1 MYALM
6 WLVGVSKTASMA
18 VRLQMLDFQS
28 VELTLWIIYSKKQN
42 VISSLLEEVVLH
54 SVRSRG

>member
-1 MYALM
+1 M

-42 VISSLLEEVVLH
+42 FISSLLEEVVLH

>member
-6 WLVGVSKTASMA
+6 WLVGVSKTTSMA
-18 VRLQMLDFQS
+18 VRLQMLHFQS

-42 VISSLLEEVVLH
+42 FISSLLEEVVLH

>member
-42 VISSLLEEVVLH
+42 FISSLLEEVVLH

>member
-42 VISSLLEEVVLH
+42 FISSLLEEVVLH
-54 SVRSRG
+54 SVRSHG

>member
-1 MYALM
+1 M

-18 VRLQMLDFQS
+18 VRLQMLHFQS
-28 VELTLWIIYSKKQN
+28 VELNLWIIYSKKQN
-42 VISSLLEEVVLH
+42 FISSLLEEVVLP